1 MVYNR
6 FRNGVEHMSGTNLN
20 RIKNKRMQKNN
31 TSGVTGVSF
40 HSRKGQWYARIS
52 FKGKSHSLGYFD
64 KLQDAIDARKEA
76 ETKLFDQFVSQTNK
90 KKVIEV

>member
-1 MVYNR
+1 ML
-6 FRNGVEHMSGTNLN
+6 GTNLN

-52 FKGKSHSLGYFD
+52 FKGESHSLGYFD
-64 KLQDAIDARKEA
+64 RLEDAINARKKA
-76 ETKLFDQFVSQTNK
+76 ETKLFDQFVTQTSK
-90 KKVIEV
+90 KKVIEI